1 MGMVVGAKKR
11 SPESSGPARA
21 QRRCHCEVVASVVA
35 NACNVHGVE
44 DTPVEESARAPESA
58 RACQKCIASAAE
70 ELAGAPLRVL
80 FSLARSEAALVFT
93 AAPATSVAGVS
104 TNN

>member
-21 QRRCHCEVVASVVA
+21 QRRCVIAKLLRA
-35 NACNVHGVE
+35 LLRTCNVHGRGVE
-44 DTPVEESARAPESA
+44 DTPVEESARA
-58 RACQKCIASAAE
+58 RHKCVASAAE
-70 ELAGAPLRVL
+70 ELAGAPLGVL

-93 AAPATSVAGVS
+93 SG
-104 TNN
+104 